1 MFQQVRRYFNTRLN
15 RSDIR
20 SKSGGMLVL
29 SLLLMAVG
37 VILITSAMSV
47 TISAR
52 QRFYVQAQSAQAR
65 LTATSTAKALAEAI
79 TLTQE
84 IDDTTLEAWANT
96 KSGTGLS
103 SAYVLKPS
111 TAISSD
117 QGATQSPGAPMA
129 PGLIP
134 SSTITKVYWTDSSKN
149 KIALDVTTNVDASGG
164 ASPASERVVV
174 TLKVKDVA
182 PPIDAFHSPLLAG
195 GDDGTGQISQLYV
208 AKNLTGKTDS
218 SYVVLRGKWYL
229 GSGDA
234 LQSSTDVIFTGA
246 VGSANGIT
254 FSNDINLI
262 FYGDEAGVSATDGNG
277 FKVPGYAMFLG
288 LDPTKASVMKHAN
301 GTSYDGPYNKDWVPI
316 SGAKGMYFLNT
327 YYEGYTNGMANAT
340 EGLYVHSGAT
350 FIDTTSYGSA
360 GKRVDLGAAHTESS
374 HADNAWVDQSIG
386 DADNAALKSVVDF
399 YTGAEFS
406 VAANRIVRST
416 AEAISMTGYSSDI
429 SMSGVDLTSFVGT
442 DKELSGSSYFVNVS
456 SASSLSAHW
465 TMDLAGGDI
474 TIYLVGSGEFSIGST
489 GLIEFTNGGS
499 SWGKIILAPGVHLN
513 IEKNVNTLHGIISTD
528 REIAEIQK
536 NLDQVI
542 NKPEEANK
550 DYKSYKPFLYLLGV
564 GGNRVH
570 LNMGGVLEAYLG
582 LYGNPDKETSDTPGS
597 FGFSHKSLYVGR
609 VESINFY
616 NLQDLGYDNGQIY
629 LPYILGPGDPIVK
642 EKQPLVSKYEVE
654 SYQYLQPVLP

>member
-111 TAISSD
+111 TAISSEQD
-117 QGATQSPGAPMA
+117 ADQSPGDPMA

-195 GDDGTGQISQLYV
+195 GDAGTGQISQIYV
-208 AKNLTGKTDS
+208 ANNLTGKTDS
-218 SYVVLRGKWYL
+218 SYVVLRGEWYL

-234 LQSSTDVIFTGA
+234 LHSKADVVFTGP

-262 FYGDEAGVSATDGNG
+262 FYGDKAGVSATDGNG

-327 YYEGYTNGMANAT
+327 YYAGYTNGMANAT

-350 FIDTTSYGSA
+350 FIDTTIYGSA
-360 GKRVDLGAAHTESS
+360 GKRVDLGATQTSSS
-374 HADNAWVDQSIG
+374 HADNTWSISQ
-386 DADNAALKSVVDF
+386 LK
-399 YTGAEFS
+399 
-406 VAANRIVRST
+406 
-416 AEAISMTGYSSDI
+416 MP
-429 SMSGVDLTSFVGT
+429 
-442 DKELSGSSYFVNVS
+442 
-456 SASSLSAHW
+456 
-465 TMDLAGGDI
+465 TM
-474 TIYLVGSGEFSIGST
+474 
-489 GLIEFTNGGS
+489 
-499 SWGKIILAPGVHLN
+499 
-513 IEKNVNTLHGIISTD
+513 
-528 REIAEIQK
+528 
-536 NLDQVI
+536 
-542 NKPEEANK
+542 
-550 DYKSYKPFLYLLGV
+550 LL
-564 GGNRVH
+564 
-570 LNMGGVLEAYLG
+570 
-582 LYGNPDKETSDTPGS
+582 
-597 FGFSHKSLYVGR
+597 
-609 VESINFY
+609 
-616 NLQDLGYDNGQIY
+616 
-629 LPYILGPGDPIVK
+629 
-642 EKQPLVSKYEVE
+642 
-654 SYQYLQPVLP
+654 

>member
-103 SAYVLKPS
+103 SAYVLEPS

-117 QGATQSPGAPMA
+117 QGAEQSSGAPMA

-195 GDDGTGQISQLYV
+195 GDAGTGQISQIYV
-208 AKNLTGKTDS
+208 ANNLTGKTDS
-218 SYVVLRGKWYL
+218 SYVVLRGEWYL

-234 LQSSTDVIFTGA
+234 LQSKADVVFTGP

-262 FYGDEAGVSATDGNG
+262 FYGDKAGVSATAGNG
-277 FKVPGYAMFLG
+277 FRVPGYAMFLG
-288 LDPTKASVMKHAN
+288 LDPTKASVMKHED
-301 GTSYDGPYNKDWVPI
+301 GSRYVDYYDQGWVPI
-316 SGAKGMYFLNT
+316 HGVKGMYFLNT
-327 YYEGYTNGMANAT
+327 YYKGYTQGMADYSD
-340 EGLYVHSGAT
+340 GLYVHTGSTFVDRTHYLVSGN
-350 FIDTTSYGSA
+350 
-360 GKRVDLGAAHTESS
+360 RVDLGATETDSS
-374 HADNAWVDQSIG
+374 FADNTWVNQSIE
-386 DADNAALKSVVDF
+386 DNVNLKSVVDF

-406 VAANRIVRST
+406 VAANRVVKST
-416 AEAISMTGYSSDI
+416 AEAVAMTGYSEAVSK
-429 SMSGVDLTSFVGT
+429 SGVDLTTRVGT
-442 DKELSGSSYFVNVS
+442 DQELSGPSYFVNVS

-528 REIAEIQK
+528 REIDDIKA
-536 NLDQVI
+536 NLAAVAT
-542 NKPEEANK
+542 ANT
-550 DYKSYKPFLYLLGV
+550 DYMNYKPFLYLLGV

-570 LNMGGVLEAYLG
+570 LNMGGVLEAYVG
-582 LYGNPDKETSDTPGS
+582 LYGNPDKVTSDTPGS

-616 NLQDLGYDNGQIY
+616 NLQDLPGYDNGQVY

-642 EKQPLVSKYEVE
+642 PKQPLVSKYEVE